1 VKPTRILMS
10 ALFGALTAVAGLA
23 VAQSASGHGHGNH
36 GMASAA
42 MTATTATAEMS
53 QGEVRK
59 LDVEQQKVTLKHG
72 PLKSLDMPA
81 MTMVFQATDQARSM
95 LGKLTVGDKVRFT
108 ATNPGGK
115 LTVTE
120 IQPEQ

>member
-1 VKPTRILMS
+1 MKPTRILMS
-10 ALFGALTAVAGLA
+10 ALIGALTAVAGLA

-36 GMASAA
+36 GVASA
-42 MTATTATAEMS
+42 ATTATAEMS

>member
-1 VKPTRILMS
+1 MKSTRILMS

-36 GMASAA
+36 GVASA
-42 MTATTATAEMS
+42 ATAEMS